1 MKKAISKNSASV
13 EKAST
18 PLMRQYG
25 EIKQKYPGAIIL
37 FRVGDFYE
45 TFSQDAI
52 ITSQILGIVLTKR
65 GNGTAAEVELAG
77 FPYHALDAY
86 LPKLVKA
93 GQRVAICEQLE
104 DPKLAKGLVKRGV
117 TEIVTPGITLSEKI
131 LDHKS
136 NNFLAVFYKETPLH
150 YATAF
155 LDISTG
161 DFFCTAG
168 APEKIE
174 RMLHSLQPAEIVVA
188 RSELNYFQETY
199 GSDYYTFRLD
209 DYFFEYHSARENLLK
224 HFQVQSLKG
233 FGLEENKA
241 CTIAAG
247 VMIYYLQQNQQNK
260 LNHIAKVSLFHDED
274 YVLLDRFT
282 IQNLELFQPAYQ
294 DGKSFIDTIDYTLCP
309 MGGRLL
315 KRWITF
321 PLQDK
326 QQIESRLAKVEALTE
341 HKAEHAKLE
350 QTLKTIGDVERLLA
364 KLATL
369 RITPR
374 ECLLLRNALE
384 GMALLFSIT
393 KPLKGFEDLTALIY
407 DVTPALELLQRYL
420 TETPTSS
427 MQAKNIIKEGVSPEL
442 DRARDFYNNANS
454 KLEEY
459 KESEIQLCGIS
470 SLKINY
476 NKVFGY
482 YIEITNAHKNKTVPA
497 HFERKQT
504 LATGERYTT
513 ERLKEIETLILSAE
527 EKIQQLEAALYQ
539 ELLEKLN
546 PFIER
551 LQHNASLVATIDV
564 YFSFAKLALQN
575 AYRKPELSLEPILRI
590 VQGRHP
596 VIEKVLPQDTPYIP
610 NDIFLNTQSQQI
622 MIITGPNMAGKS
634 ALLRQTALITLLAQI
649 GSFVPADS
657 ATIGIVDK
665 IFTRVGASDNLS
677 AGEST
682 FMVEMQEAA
691 HILNNATPRSLIL
704 LDEIGR
710 GTSAYDGL
718 SIAWAMVEFLH
729 QGSEEGPRTMF
740 ATHYHELA
748 ELAEILPRVKN
759 FNVSV
764 QEYNGK
770 IIFLRK
776 LLPGSS
782 AHSFG
787 IHVAEMAGM
796 PKEVVARAYELLQQ
810 FENKKQRVTESK
822 NSVNTRTETS
832 EPSLRIAI
840 EDDFS
845 LQIRKKLEK
854 IDIERIT
861 PVEALLKLAELK
873 KILEKKIGKQL
884 CLLTGAEAIDET
896 DTPIKAPIKTKS

>member
-1 MKKAISKNSASV
+1 
-13 EKAST
+13 
-18 PLMRQYG
+18 
-25 EIKQKYPGAIIL
+25 
-37 FRVGDFYE
+37 
-45 TFSQDAI
+45 
-52 ITSQILGIVLTKR
+52 
-65 GNGTAAEVELAG
+65 
-77 FPYHALDAY
+77 
-86 LPKLVKA
+86 
-93 GQRVAICEQLE
+93 
-104 DPKLAKGLVKRGV
+104 
-117 TEIVTPGITLSEKI
+117 
-131 LDHKS
+131 
-136 NNFLAVFYKETPLH
+136 
-150 YATAF
+150 
-155 LDISTG
+155 
-161 DFFCTAG
+161 
-168 APEKIE
+168 
-174 RMLHSLQPAEIVVA
+174 
-188 RSELNYFQETY
+188 
-199 GSDYYTFRLD
+199 
-209 DYFFEYHSARENLLK
+209 
-224 HFQVQSLKG
+224 
-233 FGLEENKA
+233 
-241 CTIAAG
+241 
-247 VMIYYLQQNQQNK
+247 
-260 LNHIAKVSLFHDED
+260 
-274 YVLLDRFT
+274 
-282 IQNLELFQPAYQ
+282 
-294 DGKSFIDTIDYTLCP
+294 
-309 MGGRLL
+309 
-315 KRWITF
+315 
-321 PLQDK
+321 
-326 QQIESRLAKVEALTE
+326 
-341 HKAEHAKLE
+341 
-350 QTLKTIGDVERLLA
+350 
-364 KLATL
+364 
-369 RITPR
+369 
-374 ECLLLRNALE
+374 
-384 GMALLFSIT
+384 MALLFSIT

-884 CLLTGAEAIDET
+884 CLLTGSEAIDET
-896 DTPIKAPIKTKS
+896 DTPINAPIKTKS